1 METDMTKLKRGYISI
16 IVPVYNAEKFIEE
29 TIRYV
34 QAQTYTEWELLL
46 VDDCSSDRSR
56 EVIRDKI
63 KQDERIKLIEQ
74 DKNSGA
80 AASRNLGLSKAQG
93 RYICFLDADD
103 VWEPEKLDTEL
114 GFMQEMQAGF
124 VFMGYEFADENG
136 KGLGKVVHVPG
147 TITYR
152 QALKNT
158 TIFTSTVMI
167 DREIIPDE
175 DIVMPNV
182 ASEDT
187 ATWWNILKKH
197 GKGYGLDKNLVRYRR
212 SANTLSSNKMTAIKR
227 IWGLYRRYEG
237 LSFIESLYCMAFW
250 AFRAV
255 LRRI

>member
-1 METDMTKLKRGYISI
+1 
-16 IVPVYNAEKFIEE
+16 
-29 TIRYV
+29 
-34 QAQTYTEWELLL
+34 
-46 VDDCSSDRSR
+46 
-56 EVIRDKI
+56 
-63 KQDERIKLIEQ
+63 
-74 DKNSGA
+74 
-80 AASRNLGLSKAQG
+80 
-93 RYICFLDADD
+93 
-103 VWEPEKLDTEL
+103 
-114 GFMQEMQAGF
+114 
-124 VFMGYEFADENG
+124 
-136 KGLGKVVHVPG
+136 
-147 TITYR
+147 
-152 QALKNT
+152 
-158 TIFTSTVMI
+158 MI